1 MKRLMLTPSFA
12 VAFSM
17 FIFSSPLSRINIPLW
32 FHCFRSW
39 AFGLVRLQVSL
50 THFLGLFA
58 RAAVL
63 LSFCRTP

>member
-17 FIFSSPLSRINIPLW
+17 FIFSSSLSRINIPLL

-39 AFGLVRLQVSL
+39 VFNGVKSLQ
-50 THFLGLFA
+50 
-58 RAAVL
+58 
-63 LSFCRTP
+63 